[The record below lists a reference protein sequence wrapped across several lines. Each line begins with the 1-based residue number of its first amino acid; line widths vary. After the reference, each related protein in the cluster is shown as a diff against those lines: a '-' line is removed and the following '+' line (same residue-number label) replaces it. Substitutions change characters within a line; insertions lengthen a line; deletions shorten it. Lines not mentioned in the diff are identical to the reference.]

1 MKPAIFLDRDG
12 TIIKD
17 KGYVNSIKNFV
28 FYDFTFD
35 CLKTLQKKFLLFI
48 VTNQSGVSKGLI
60 SNEQLDEIH
69 KHMLDVLKTQGIVI
83 EAVYV
88 CPHDTEDNC
97 ICRKPLPHFVH
108 LAASQYNID
117 IANSY
122 VIGDHPSDIQ
132 LALNTGA
139 KGMYVLTGH
148 GKRHYHELTEHERKN
163 ILITQSLRSGM
174 KIICH
179 KTTEI
184 SSCK

>member
-69 KHMLDVLKTQGIVI
+69 KHMLDVLKTQGIVV

-88 CPHDTEDNC
+88 CPHDTEDRC
-97 ICRKPLPHFVH
+97 ICRKHLSHFVH
-108 LAASQYNID
+108 LAASRYNID